1 MTNIDQQRWNPEE
14 HAGSI
19 TAPLQRLPVTESFAL
34 PPDLVE
40 CDDRF
45 PSRNAVTRNP
55 TTPLPEMPNAHDAL
69 AHLAGAY
76 RIRTS
81 HVRLLQM
88 RSRRKGRYSVG
99 PDEVRRYWLAGG

>member
-1 MTNIDQQRWNPEE
+1 VTNIDQQRWNPEE

-45 PSRNAVTRNP
+45 PSRNAATRNP
-55 TTPLPEMPNAHDAL
+55 TTPLPEMPNAHEDC
-69 AHLAGAY
+69 AHIAGPTGFEL
-76 RIRTS
+76 RTFDCVKCD
-81 HVRLLQM
+81 HVEQIASL
-88 RSRRKGRYSVG
+88 
-99 PDEVRRYWLAGG
+99 